1 MAGNSWDVVES
12 GGRRWL
18 SGSTVEMIPSEERD
32 SWSITDTTVSS
43 GWTEADLTSIIGTD
57 VLMVMGFLQIT
68 AAASAD
74 DRMMLNVKA
83 IGDTN
88 DHGGETRVAVFENDT
103 ASMNAY
109 FGWPTMFDCKGTDP
123 GKIQYRQ
130 YGDTHQIDAMYFLV
144 WGRIRP

>member
-1 MAGNSWDVVES
+1 MAGNSWDVVGS
-12 GGRRWL
+12 GGTRWL

-32 SWSITDTTVSS
+32 SWSIADTTVSS

-57 VLMVMGFLQIT
+57 VLIVMGFLQIT
-68 AAASAD
+68 AAAEAD

-109 FGWPTMFDCKGTDP
+109 FGWPTMFDC
-123 GKIQYRQ
+123 
-130 YGDTHQIDAMYFLV
+130 
-144 WGRIRP
+144 

>member
-1 MAGNSWDVVES
+1 MAGNSWDLVES

-32 SWSITDTTVSS
+32 SWSIADTTVSS
-43 GWTEADLTSIIGTD
+43 GWETADLTSIIGTD
-57 VLMVMGFLQIT
+57 VLIVMGYLQIG
-68 AAASAD
+68 AAADAD
-74 DRMMLNVKA
+74 DTMLLNVKA

-88 DHGGETRVAVFENDT
+88 DHGEETRVVLFQNDT
-103 ASMNAY
+103 ASRDAY

-130 YGDTHQIDAMYFLV
+130 YGVTHQIDTMYFVV